1 MLRKYS
7 LESIQRHL
15 DTDAL
20 PFSGITEKG
29 SAEFKFLRPAGHAG
43 VALHAG
49 HDVRPDVAKNM
60 KISPAER
67 RYEEDPHTEAF
78 LQSFPIQIVAR
89 YSRFEYD
96 LNRPLKLAVY
106 TTPDTCWGLDVWHR
120 PQSHAEK
127 TESFAKHQEL
137 HGLMDI
143 VADYL
148 LQNSRYGILY
158 DLHSYNYQRE
168 GPVDWHI
175 DPKPVINLGTGPV
188 NHKIFGDCIQNF
200 IALLENFNIDGRKI
214 YVAENEIFKG
224 GHLAR
229 RLSRNHNDRL
239 LVLAI
244 EFKKVFMNEL
254 SGELYPEVLEQLVVQ
269 FEASANK
276 FVNLSFFHQT
286 D

>member
-1 MLRKYS
+1 MSKTYS
-7 LESIQRHL
+7 LESIRKHL
-15 DTDAL
+15 DVGAL
-20 PFSGITEKG
+20 PFRGITAKG
-29 SAEFKFLRPAGHAG
+29 SAEFKFLRPAGYAG

-49 HDVRPDVAKNM
+49 HDVRPDVAEKM
-60 KISPAER
+60 KISPADR

-96 LNRPLKLAVY
+96 ANRPPQSAVY
-106 TTPDTCWGLDVWHR
+106 TTPDTCWNLDVWHR
-120 PQSHAEK
+120 PQTEAE
-127 TESFAKHQEL
+127 TAESLDRHQEL

-148 LQNSRYGILY
+148 LQNSPYGILF
-158 DLHSYNYQRE
+158 DLHSYNYQRK
-168 GPVDWHI
+168 GPVEWYT

-188 NHKIFGDCIQNF
+188 NRDIFGPC
-200 IALLENFNIDGRKI
+200 LEDFMARLETFSIDARKI

-229 RLSRNHNDRL
+229 RLSRKHYDRL

-254 SGELYPEVLEQLVVQ
+254 TGELYPDILKQLVTQ
-269 FEASANK
+269 FETTANG
-276 FVNLSFFHQT
+276 FVALPFFNLS
-286 D
+286 

>member
-1 MLRKYS
+1 MSKTYS
-7 LESIQRHL
+7 LESIRKHL
-15 DTDAL
+15 IEGAL
-20 PFSGITEKG
+20 PFSGITAKG

-49 HDVRPDVAKNM
+49 HEVRPDVAKKM
-60 KISPAER
+60 KISPFDR

-96 LNRPLKLAVY
+96 PNRPLKSAVY
-106 TTPDTCWGLDVWHR
+106 TTPDTCWNLDVWDQ
-120 PQSHAEK
+120 PQTEAE
-127 TESFAKHQEL
+127 TAESLAKHQEL
-137 HGLMDI
+137 HDLMDI
-143 VADYL
+143 VAEYL
-148 LQNSRYGILY
+148 LQNSRYGILF
-158 DLHSYNYQRE
+158 DLHSYNYQRQ
-168 GPVDWHI
+168 GPVAWHV

-188 NHKIFGDCIQNF
+188 NRDVFDTCIQDF
-200 IALLENFNIDGRKI
+200 MSRLETFSIDGRLI

-229 RLSRNHNDRL
+229 RLSRNHYDRL

-254 SGELYPEVLEQLVVQ
+254 SGELYPDILNQLVAP
-269 FEASANK
+269 FKTTAEE
-276 FVNLSFFHQT
+276 FVALPFFNSVG
-286 D
+286 

>member
-1 MLRKYS
+1 MLQTYS
-7 LESIQRHL
+7 LESIRQHL
-15 DTDAL
+15 DAGAL
-20 PFSGITEKG
+20 PFSGITAKG

-49 HDVRPDVAKNM
+49 HDVRPDVAQKMN
-60 KISPAER
+60 INPADR

-96 LNRPLKLAVY
+96 PNRPLQSAVY
-106 TTPDTCWGLDVWHR
+106 TTPDTCWNLDVWHR
-120 PQSHAEK
+120 PQTEVEKAE
-127 TESFAKHQEL
+127 SIAKHQEL

-148 LQNSRYGILY
+148 LQNSRYGILF
-158 DLHSYNYQRE
+158 DLHSYNYQRK
-168 GPVDWHI
+168 GPVEWHV

-188 NHKIFGDCIQNF
+188 NRGVFGDCLADFMNR
-200 IALLENFNIDGRKI
+200 LESFHIDDRRI
-214 YVAENEIFKG
+214 YAAENEIFKG

-229 RLSRNHNDRL
+229 RLSRNHYDRL

-244 EFKKVFMNEL
+244 ELKRC
-254 SGELYPEVLEQLVVQ
+254 S
-269 FEASANK
+269 
-276 FVNLSFFHQT
+276 
-286 D
+286 